1 MQRRILE
8 TTTTLAAVAAM
19 VATIVV
25 VGPPNWTV
33 VVAFG
38 AVALVGE
45 NTSVLI
51 GSGATVSPGFMLVM
65 GAIALHP
72 NGGGLVTAA
81 LVGACNGL
89 YLPNLRLRRF
99 ANIGFNC
106 GQFLLAALAAAAT
119 FGSVGHDHPFI
130 GAVLA
135 GAAYGLV
142 NTGLVL
148 PHVAL
153 KQEVGVRAVWHD
165 MRPMLPNYLAFG
177 LLGLLVGLVCKE
189 LGPLSILLLAV
200 PVGIGR
206 WTFRSFQR
214 TREAHDAA
222 IRVFIRLIEAKDPYT
237 AGHTERVAKYAVY
250 VGEELGLDP
259 EGLEHLHQ
267 SALMHD
273 VGKLAVP
280 GRLLNKPGRLTPAEW
295 DVVRSHNAA
304 GIGILG
310 QVDFMRTMAV
320 TASDT
325 HGRFDSGDR
334 GTPPALVLEAH
345 AVAVAD
351 AFDAMTSTRSY
362 RRALDQDVAF
372 AELRAHAGTQ
382 FNPACVE
389 GLIAAVE
396 RRGERY
402 GLGHEHDVHAFTTP
416 PPVTG
421 VGSAG
426 LGDLDQATR

>member
-1 MQRRILE
+1 MKRRMLE
-8 TTTTLAAVAAM
+8 TTTIVAAM
-19 VATIVV
+19 TAATLAVALRGTPTWTIV
-25 VGPPNWTV
+25 
-33 VVAFG
+33 AIFG
-38 AVALVGE
+38 AVAVLGE
-45 NTSVLI
+45 NTSALL
-51 GSGATVSPGFMLVM
+51 GTGATISPGFMIVM
-65 GAIALHP
+65 GAIALEPH
-72 NGGGLVTAA
+72 GHGLTTAA
-81 LVGACNGL
+81 LVGACNGI

-99 ANIGFNC
+99 ANVGFNC
-106 GQFLLAALAAAAT
+106 GQFLLAAVAASLVFGGLADRQRLLAAIAA
-119 FGSVGHDHPFI
+119 GV
-130 GAVLA
+130 
-135 GAAYGLV
+135 AYGVV
-142 NTGLVL
+142 NTSFVL

-153 KQEVGVRAVWHD
+153 KQDVRARIVWHD
-165 MRPMLPNYLAFG
+165 VRPALPNYLAFG

-189 LGPLSILLLAV
+189 LGPGSIVLLAV
-200 PVGIGR
+200 PFGIGR

-237 AGHTERVAKYAVY
+237 AGHTERVARYAVY
-250 VGEELGLDP
+250 IGEELGLDP
-259 EGLEHLHQ
+259 ERLEHLHQ

-280 GRLLNKPGRLTPAEW
+280 GRLLNKPGRLTPEEW
-295 DVVRSHNAA
+295 HVVRSHNTA

-320 TASDT
+320 TASDS
-325 HGRFDSGDR
+325 HGRFESGDK
-334 GTPPALVLEAH
+334 GTPPDLVLEAH

-362 RRALDQDVAF
+362 RQALDQDVAF
-372 AELRAHAGTQ
+372 EELRSHAGTQ
-382 FNPACVE
+382 FSPACVDA
-389 GLIAAVE
+389 LITAVE

-402 GLGHEHDVHAFTTP
+402 GLGHEHDAHAFATP

-426 LGDLDQATR
+426 LGDLDQAAQ

>member
-1 MQRRILE
+1 MKQRMLE
-8 TTTTLAAVAAM
+8 TTT
-19 VATIVV
+19 VV
-25 VGPPNWTV
+25 VGTVATAIAVLWLGAPDWTV
-33 VVAFG
+33 LAAFG
-38 AVALVGE
+38 VVALVGE
-45 NTSVLI
+45 NTSVAV
-51 GSGATVSPGFMLVM
+51 GSGTSVNTAFMLVM

-72 NGGGLVTAA
+72 HGNGITTAA
-81 LVGACNGL
+81 LVGAVSGI
-89 YLPNLRLRRF
+89 YLPNVRLRRF
-99 ANIGFNC
+99 ANVGFNC
-106 GQFLLAALAAAAT
+106 GQYLLAALAGSLAFAALT
-119 FGSVGHDHPFI
+119 DHQRLL
-130 GAVLA
+130 GALLA
-135 GAAYGLV
+135 ACAYGVV

-153 KQEVGVRAVWHD
+153 KQGIPARIVWHE

-177 LLGLLVGLVCKE
+177 VLGLLVGLVCKE
-189 LGPLSILLLAV
+189 LGPLSIVLLTV

-237 AGHTERVAKYAVY
+237 AGHTGRVATYAVY
-250 VGEELGLDP
+250 IGEELGLDP
-259 EGLEHLHQ
+259 DRLEHLHQ

-280 GRLLNKPGRLTPAEW
+280 GRLLNKPGRLTPEEW
-295 DVVRSHNAA
+295 HVVRSHNAA

-320 TASDT
+320 TASDS
-325 HGRFDSGDR
+325 HGRFESGDK
-334 GTPPALVLEAH
+334 GTPPDLVLEAH

-372 AELRAHAGTQ
+372 GELRTHAGTQ

-389 GLIAAVE
+389 ALVTALE
-396 RRGERY
+396 RRGERH
-402 GLGHEHDVHAFTTP
+402 GLGHEHDVHDFATP
-416 PPVTG
+416 PPVAG

-426 LGDLDQATR
+426 LGDLDEASS